1 MYCNS
6 CQCLSRCNNYHHYFH
21 FCQFHPI
28 IKDMLNAL
36 IKDDRYLL
44 ENEVNER
51 SQTHKLAE
59 HLQYLLPKW
68 NIDCEYNKKLTDPKT
83 LDFNRIIQSI
93 ITIIETKHIIGD
105 DEIRKVFKA
114 LQKALKES
122 VKIADEGDVDNE
134 TDSADSKFSFLQF
147 TTSKGEKYI
156 KKVFPDIIAHIRGTM
171 ENRIVIEAKR
181 AGNRNQKARW
191 FDLIKLALFTECKG
205 EYAYDVG
212 YFIDIPKSI
221 PDKFFVNFER
231 NKTLQQIIPC
241 SNVWMVTI
249 QKI

>member
-6 CQCLSRCNNYHHYFH
+6 CQCLSRCNKYHHYFH

-68 NIDCEYNKKLTDPKT
+68 NIDCEYNKKLDNKKT
-83 LDFNRIIQSI
+83 LNFDRIVNSVIKIIQTKN
-93 ITIIETKHIIGD
+93 ITD
-105 DEIRKVFKA
+105 DHEIQAVFKA
-114 LQKALKES
+114 LQEALKES

-171 ENRIVIEAKR
+171 ENKIVIEAKR
-181 AGNRNQKARW
+181 EGNKNGKARW
-191 FDLIKLALFTECKG
+191 FDLIKLALFTEYKG
-205 EYAYDVG
+205 EYGYDVG
-212 YFIDIPKSI
+212 YFIDIPKLI
-221 PDKFFVNFER
+221 PGKFFVNFKR
-231 NKTLQQIIPC
+231 NETLQQIIPY